1 MKEYLIITI
10 KDNILIY
17 DFKSISKSLV
27 KYVNKNKFIDNTL
40 YYSMN
45 YYSKK
50 FDKVISII
58 KKNYDNIDTMYVK
71 KLVTFKYVANMMI
84 KLNLSYL
91 KLDFASTISLND
103 YEMFLSVKSLKQID
117 CYYMPSFIKDKF
129 NDNNVIVNLYNHNK
143 ISDRFMISQDSLD
156 YETLYYRKMLE
167 IKEDYPLLL
176 DDIKEFLRINY
187 NLKSI
192 HIYVFSKE
200 LISNVID
207 LVKNDE
213 SRNVIVFLHQGRDKG
228 NFIVNNFA
236 WLKELNKKCK
246 NEYTCEFR
254 ILYSNDF
261 LRNNLFK
268 QLTFN
273 NLKLISIMAVYVS
286 VVCLLIYKSYEYI
299 EKMSIDEVNQEIIN
313 SSFAL
318 PDNVSEDELT
328 NDGVILDQKLNDKQV
343 KDKYTFDKVFSKLK
357 KINNETVGYL
367 VVNGTNISYPLVQ
380 HSDNSYYLKRDF
392 YKKKTSMGWIYL
404 DYRNNMSELDD
415 NSIVYGHS
423 MLNGTMFG
431 TLHRVLNS
439 SFRKNSENMIISL
452 DTPAKSYKF
461 KIFAAYRV
469 DYTTDYLV
477 DNFDSK
483 EDFDAFVKMIRKRSG
498 FKTKDTVEY
507 GDKILTL
514 STCAGGGNRR
524 MVVHAVLI
532 KDGE

>member
-1 MKEYLIITI
+1 MKDYLIISI
-10 KDNILIY
+10 KDNVLTY
-17 DFKSISKSLV
+17 DFKGIDESLN
-27 KYVNKNKFIDNTL
+27 KYVNKNEFINNTL
-40 YYSMN
+40 YFSMK
-45 YYSKK
+45 YYSNHYEKI
-50 FDKVISII
+50 ISLI
-58 KKNYDNIDTMYVK
+58 KNNYSDIDTMNVRH
-71 KLVTFKYVANMMI
+71 LVTFKYVVIMMI
-84 KLNLSYL
+84 RLKMKYL
-91 KLDFASTISLND
+91 KLDIPSTIGLPD
-103 YEMFLSVKSLKQID
+103 YELFLTVNTLKQID
-117 CYYMPSFIKDKF
+117 CYFMPIFIKDKF
-129 NDNNVIVNLYNHNK
+129 NNKGVIVNLYNHNK

-156 YETLYYRKMLE
+156 YETLYYRKTLE
-167 IKEDYPLLL
+167 IKEEYPGIL

-192 HIYVFSKE
+192 HIYVFSKD
-200 LISNVID
+200 LINNIIE

-213 SRNVIVFLHQGRDKG
+213 SRNIIVFLHQGKDKG

-246 NEYTCEFR
+246 KDYTCEFR

-261 LRNNLFK
+261 IRNNLFK

-273 NLKLISIMAVYVS
+273 NLKLMSIMAVYVC
-286 VVCLLIYKSYEYI
+286 VVCLLIFKSYEYI

-318 PDNVSEDELT
+318 PSDSKEELSDE
-328 NDGVILDQKLNDKQV
+328 GVILDQKLNDKQV

-404 DYRNNMSELDD
+404 DYRNNINDLND
-415 NSIVYGHS
+415 NSIIYGHS

-431 TLHRVLNS
+431 TLYRVLNT

-452 DTPAKSYKF
+452 DTPTKSYKF

-477 DNFDSK
+477 NNFESK
-483 EDFDAFVKMIRKRSG
+483 SDFDAFVKLIRGRSS
-498 FKTKDTVEY
+498 FKTKDKIEY

-514 STCAGGGNRR
+514 STCAGSGNRR
-524 MVVHAVLI
+524 MVVHAVLM
-532 KDGE
+532 EE